1 MPAGMTVHV
10 CEDGG
15 DAAGGSESF
24 DAAERLVS
32 ARALSPLDWRLSDGA
47 HPVATI
53 AVTTTIGRPIMF
65 RPGLDEAAW

>member
-10 CEDGG
+10 SEDGG

-32 ARALSPLDWRLSDGA
+32 ARARSLLD
-47 HPVATI
+47 
-53 AVTTTIGRPIMF
+53 
-65 RPGLDEAAW
+65 